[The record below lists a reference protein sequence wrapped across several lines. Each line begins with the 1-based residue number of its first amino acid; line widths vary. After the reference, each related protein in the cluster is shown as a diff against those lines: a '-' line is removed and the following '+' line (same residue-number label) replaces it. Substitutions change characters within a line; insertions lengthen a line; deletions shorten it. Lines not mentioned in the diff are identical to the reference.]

1 MISRKVNTLRMLSL
15 LLCLILIYT
24 IVMPCNSYAAKKV
37 IGLVSEQEY
46 QSKYTNTEDYTA
58 VPYYRYATRTKET
71 TTSGYSSLSGWTQSG
86 KKLVNSSTGSWSRSA
101 GNAGTSRDNNYETV
115 TKVSKTTG
123 FEYYVWVCNHKTWFW
138 KNNGAVHNNGSC
150 RAKNKLVIY
159 SSRGVIGSKDSD
171 GSYTAPKSFS
181 ISNPGKFSTI
191 YGITWNGSAIN
202 SWSSGAKITPV
213 WRGGTVTY
221 YKTTVE
227 KYQYSYWKWSEWS
240 SWSDWTPTVKATDDT
255 CKKDSTVMYYVTDI
269 RKEKQTISGNSS
281 YSVKC
286 GDSDFSLGCST
297 NGDSVLTY
305 TSSDNSVAS
314 VNSSG
319 YVSIRGAGTAIIT
332 VKALAT
338 ENYYAAEKIIQITVT
353 KKNQTISGKNSYK
366 VTYGDD
372 GFNIDAAAQ
381 TELSYSTSNARVADV
396 DSSGYVTINGGGYA
410 TITVTAVSSNIYNS
424 ANKTININVA
434 KAPQTISVQ
443 KNYYMEYGDAPFYL
457 EAEAESETFRYKSSN
472 KKVATVSSS
481 GKVTLKNPGKAK
493 IYITALTNSNYK
505 SAKKTVYINV
515 KLKPPVLEI
524 KDVESNDVILTWD
537 KVHGANGYKIVVSNN
552 KTQKSKTTKARKAT
566 FKNIYKGTTY
576 NFKVRAYKIINNK
589 KVYSPYSNIIRV
601 TGR

>member
-1 MISRKVNTLRMLSL
+1 MASRKVNTLRMLSL

-24 IVMPCNSYAAKKV
+24 IVMPCNVFAAKKV

-86 KKLVNSSTGSWSRSA
+86 KKLVSSSTGKWSRSA
-101 GNAGTSRDNNYETV
+101 GNAGTSRDNSYETI

-123 FEYYVWVCNHKTWFW
+123 YEYYVWVCNHKTWFW

-150 RAKNKLVIY
+150 RSKNKLIIY

-171 GSYTAPKSFS
+171 GAYTAPKSFS
-181 ISNPGKFSTI
+181 ISNPRSFSTI
-191 YGITWNGSAIN
+191 YGMTWNGSAIS
-202 SWSSGAKITPV
+202 SWSSGSKITPV

-227 KYQYSYWKWSEWS
+227 KYQYSYWKWGSWS
-240 SWSDWTPTVKATDDT
+240 SWCDWTPTVKATGDT
-255 CKKDSTVMYYVTDI
+255 CEKDSTVMYYVTDI

-281 YSVKC
+281 YKVKC

-297 NGDSVLTY
+297 NGDSVLNY
-305 TSSDNSVAS
+305 SSSDNSVVS

-332 VKALAT
+332 VKAPVT

-353 KKNQTISGKNSYK
+353 KKNQTISGRSSYNA
-366 VTYGDD
+366 TYGDD
-372 GFNIDAAAQ
+372 GFSIDAVAQ
-381 TELSYSTSNARVADV
+381 TELSYSTSNAGVADV
-396 DSSGYVTINGGGYA
+396 DNSGYVTINGGGSA
-410 TITVTAVSSNIYNS
+410 TITVTAAESNIYNS
-424 ANKTININVA
+424 ASKTININVA
-434 KAPQTISVQ
+434 KASQTIAAQGS
-443 KNYYMEYGDAPFYL
+443 YYMEYGDAPFYL
-457 EAEAESETFRYKSSN
+457 EAEAGSGTFRYKSSN
-472 KKVATVSSS
+472 QKVATVSSS

-493 IYITALTNSNYK
+493 IYITAVSSSDYK
-505 SAKKTVYINV
+505 VAKKTIYINV
-515 KLKPPVLEI
+515 KLKAPVLEI
-524 KDVESNDVILTWD
+524 KDIESDDVMLTWD
-537 KVHGANGYKIVVSNN
+537 KVYGANGYKIVVSNN
-552 KTQKSKTTKARKAT
+552 KTQKSKITNARKAT
-566 FKNIYKGTTY
+566 FKSMYRGITY
-576 NFKVRAYKIINNK
+576 HFKVRAYRIINNK
-589 KVYSPYSNIIRV
+589 RVYSPYSNVITV